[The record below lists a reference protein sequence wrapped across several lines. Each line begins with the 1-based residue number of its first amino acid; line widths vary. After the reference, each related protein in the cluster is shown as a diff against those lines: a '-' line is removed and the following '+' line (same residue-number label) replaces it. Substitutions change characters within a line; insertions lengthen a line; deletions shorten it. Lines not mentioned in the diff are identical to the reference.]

1 MHVIYPRCYE
11 AEASTPRVSH
21 IPKHPRG
28 QFSFCHSL
36 LISTPNRTR
45 NARLSRFAQYSR
57 VTNLSLDILE
67 DNGLE
72 VHVIPYTQVK
82 VDGPVRPRN
91 GPVRPRNGPV
101 TALCLNGP
109 VFRSLNISTFHCL
122 RTPNGPI
129 IFTGLSEPVITGL
142 LRPCV

>member
-11 AEASTPRVSH
+11 AEASTPMVSH

-67 DNGLE
+67 NNGLE
-72 VHVIPYTQVK
+72 VRVMPYTQVK
-82 VDGPVRPRN
+82 VDGPVRPH
-91 GPVRPRNGPV
+91 NGPV

-109 VFRSLNISTFHCL
+109 VFPSLNISTFHGL

-129 IFTGLSEPVITGL
+129 IFTGLSEPVKTGL
-142 LRPCV
+142 